1 MATRRMIS
9 RRITDSTRFLKMP
22 LTSQALYF
30 HLVQHADD
38 DGIVE
43 AYPIIRSIGANE
55 DDLKLLVLKEF
66 AIPLNADLVT
76 YLPDW
81 LEHNNIRADRK
92 VDSIYKDLLL
102 QVVPDVVT
110 KQAKP
115 SYYSTRVALVGQMT
129 DKPPTNDGI
138 GKDSIGKDSIDNINT
153 YCASET
159 DDTKPEP
166 EAAANTTSSVSKKK
180 ASAPNRKEANEL
192 FERLW
197 SLYPSKKGKGQV
209 SDRKK
214 AELLKVGY
222 EEMSRAIKRYK
233 ECLEKDADWRKP
245 QNGSTF
251 FNSGYI
257 DYLDKNYTGAED
269 DGMDGSEQRREEMER
284 YADLIPDFPEDA
296 DLPFG

>member
-115 SYYSTRVALVGQMT
+115 SYYSTRVSLVGQMT

-153 YCASET
+153 SCASET
-159 DDTKPEP
+159 DDTKHEP
-166 EAAANTTSSVSKKK
+166 EAVENITPPANKKK
-180 ASAPNRKEANEL
+180 TSAPNRKEANEL

-197 SLYPSKKGKGQV
+197 ALYPVKRGKGKV
-209 SDRKK
+209 SDRTK
-214 AELLKVGY
+214 AKLLEIGFD
-222 EEMSRAIKRYK
+222 EMSRAIERYK
-233 ECLEKDADWRKP
+233 EGLEKESWRVP

-251 FNSGYI
+251 FNSSYI
-257 DYLDKNYTGAED
+257 DYLDDAYDKARKTDEAA
-269 DGMDGSEQRREEMER
+269 GMSDSERMRAVMES
-284 YADLIPDFPEDA
+284 YNVPDPPEGV
-296 DLPFG
+296 DLPF

>member
-129 DKPPTNDGI
+129 DKSPTNDGI

-159 DDTKPEP
+159 DDTKHEP
-166 EAAANTTSSVSKKK
+166 EAVENITPPANKKK
-180 ASAPNRKEANEL
+180 TSAPNRKEANEL

-197 SLYPSKKGKGQV
+197 ALYPVKRGKGKV
-209 SDRKK
+209 SDRTK
-214 AELLKVGY
+214 AKLLEIGFD
-222 EEMSRAIKRYK
+222 EMSRAIERYK
-233 ECLEKDADWRKP
+233 EGLEKESWRVP

-251 FNSGYI
+251 FNSSYI
-257 DYLDKNYTGAED
+257 DYLDDAYDKARKTDEAA
-269 DGMDGSEQRREEMER
+269 GMSDSERMRAVMES
-284 YADLIPDFPEDA
+284 YNVPDPPEGV
-296 DLPFG
+296 DLPF

>member
-1 MATRRMIS
+1 MASKRMFNLDVVD
-9 RRITDSTRFLKMP
+9 TDLFLDMP
-22 LTSQALYF
+22 TSSQALYF
-30 HLVQHADD
+30 HLGMRADD
-38 DGIVE
+38 DGFVSAPKKI
-43 AYPIIRSIGANE
+43 AKISGCTA
-55 DDLKLLVLKEF
+55 DDLRILISKGY
-66 AIPLNADLVT
+66 AIPFESGIVVLTHWNV
-76 YLPDW
+76 
-81 LEHNNIRADRK
+81 NNNRIKSDRYRPTIYEQEK
-92 VDSIYKDLLL
+92 AALQQQNGRYFRVGDKMEPSWNQLGDKAEPQNRIDKNRVDKI
-102 QVVPDVVT
+102 
-110 KQAKP
+110 
-115 SYYSTRVALVGQMT
+115 
-129 DKPPTNDGI
+129 
-138 GKDSIGKDSIDNINT
+138 NINT
-153 YCASET
+153 YCASVP

-166 EAAANTTSSVSKKK
+166 EAAENTTSSAEKKK

-222 EEMSRAIKRYK
+222 KEMSRAIKRYK

-269 DGMDGSEQRREEMER
+269 DGMDDSEQRREEMER